1 MALAG
6 YAARVSE
13 MLDVFKDA
21 ALCKY
26 RRNIVGSSSRTTN
39 STTNF
44 ALDNIIELKDGAP
57 VIKGN
62 VLRAYRLA
70 VFLKYT

>member
-26 RRNIVGSSSRTTN
+26 RRNIVNNPSRIANDTTHL
-39 STTNF
+39 
-44 ALDNIIELKDGAP
+44 AVENIIELKDGAP

-62 VLRAYRLA
+62 
-70 VFLKYT
+70 FSQTHEITIS

>member
-62 VLRAYRLA
+62 LPRAYRLA
-70 VFLKYT
+70 VFLKYI

>member
-62 VLRAYRLA
+62 LLRAYRLA
-70 VFLKYT
+70 VFLKYI